1 MPSSRDPPNPG
12 IKPAFLALQ
21 LDSLLLSHQGSPTWE
36 WALALFFNPLQ
47 PPPKWGNTR
56 VPDDKIQRQLT
67 LGNKSQTCRGDHFFF
82 LSFFFLIL
90 TNPGSKEDRK
100 DTRLSSKSGV
110 SDLLSAMG
118 CLSNL
123 EPLIRMFLSDFDTE
137 NAITEKINYTE
148 ADIKIFK
155 KQICDNSNVCFLT
168 HK

>member
-1 MPSSRDPPNPG
+1 M
-12 IKPAFLALQ
+12 
-21 LDSLLLSHQGSPTWE
+21 
-36 WALALFFNPLQ
+36 
-47 PPPKWGNTR
+47 GNTR
-56 VPDDKIQRQLT
+56 VPDDKIQRQLM

-82 LSFFFLIL
+82 FLIL
-90 TNPGSKEDRK
+90 TNPGSKEERK
-100 DTRLSSKSGV
+100 DTRVPSKSGV
-110 SDLLSAMG
+110 SDLLNAMG